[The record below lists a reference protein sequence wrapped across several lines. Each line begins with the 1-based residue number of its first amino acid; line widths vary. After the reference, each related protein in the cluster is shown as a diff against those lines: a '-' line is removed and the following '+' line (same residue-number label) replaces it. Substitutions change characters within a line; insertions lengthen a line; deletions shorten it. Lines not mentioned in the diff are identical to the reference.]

1 MTSSQCLT
9 KILPKGLCS
18 FCFVCSEL
26 VLPLKIFS
34 LLQTTQLQKKKKKSN
49 NVTDSMPHDRWCSV
63 ECFLYCSECL
73 WATFKCTTK
82 YSQHTFFTCFPNI
95 TVWLLPKAKCSHP
108 RINVINPIWDL
119 LEWRGTGQSRG
130 RLRLGDDAAAVAV
143 NAYMLWRTSSWCSP
157 WCGSAGSPGL
167 EGSHYTWDTHA
178 QGYSPDA
185 ASQYLKVR
193 DTDHNSSLLDG
204 CSSSTCIFWQTDYTT
219 KVIQSNVLAILD
231 DFCCI

>member
-1 MTSSQCLT
+1 MQLLFCLLWTCFAPENFQLASDNTAT
-9 KILPKGLCS
+9 KNKN
-18 FCFVCSEL
+18 
-26 VLPLKIFS
+26 
-34 LLQTTQLQKKKKKSN
+34 KKKNPTMWRTCMHVLSVCEQLL
-49 NVTDSMPHDRWCSV
+49 NVQQNTV
-63 ECFLYCSECL
+63 NILFLHAL
-73 WATFKCTTK
+73 
-82 YSQHTFFTCFPNI
+82 PNI

-108 RINVINPIWDL
+108 RINSINPIWDL

-130 RLRLGDDAAAVAV
+130 RLRLGDDAAAVAE

-167 EGSHYTWDTHA
+167 EGSHYTWDTRA

-219 KVIQSNVLAILD
+219 KVIQSNVLAILN